1 VGVQKPAG
9 RKVAH
14 LAVSCYGLVPMT
26 LMPPTLFETPEAERI
41 RLAEYLD
48 RINDLYGEYV
58 IHPASMMGLAKEAI
72 KRVPFHA
79 TRDTLSEIYTS

>member
-1 VGVQKPAG
+1 MGVQKPAG

-41 RLAEYLD
+41 RLAGYLD
-48 RINDLYGEYV
+48 RINDRYGEYV
-58 IHPASMMGLAKEAI
+58 IHPASMMGLEKEVI